1 MPVVTDIKRQ
11 RRVGSTRFNI
21 LLDGE
26 YAFALSD
33 LELSNSGLRVGQELS
48 AHEVEEFRGQ
58 AGEAKAYTLALRF
71 LEIRL
76 RSRRELLDYL
86 VVRKACERNEAEL
99 ALARLEGLGLI
110 DDLKFA
116 QAWIADRQAV
126 RPRSKIRLAQELA
139 AKGISRDVADQALA
153 AVDLESEVVVLRK
166 LIERKRRL
174 PAYRDQ
180 QKLTNYLMR
189 QGYRYDLI
197 KEALE
202 DIE

>member
-1 MPVVTDIKRQ
+1 
-11 RRVGSTRFNI
+11 

>member
-1 MPVVTDIKRQ
+1 VPVVTDIKRQ